1 MPTWPLKDGRRHV
14 TLDLA
19 VQHVDHLDREA
30 QLIGLTR
37 AGYIRQLIHNDIIRQ
52 GRIRRQEARKI
63 G

>member
-1 MPTWPLKDGRRHV
+1 MPTWPLKDGRRHI

-19 VQHVDHLDREA
+19 VQHVEHLDREA

-52 GRIRRQEARKI
+52 GRIRRQAARNA